1 MKTGILLT
9 SVCLLF
15 SFTLPSSNDPPSES
29 KQQTFSEL
37 DLQIAYELEEL
48 RLDIIRQETSSSDAD
63 GNTTSEKVDY
73 HPLGFDLG
81 NGLFYDL
88 NDNLSLRVKHLF
100 ALDGEDNFAIK
111 RIQRVEQNKGI
122 QVSNISADAI
132 CREWRGLLGND
143 REQCLDV
150 SDKGGTLEV
159 TRNGRFCYKIV
170 EEEQAVHYSRN
181 RKGRR
186 LTTLQVEGEKNF
198 VEQNR
203 RKDAYKQEGDEISL
217 GRELLVKRNAT
228 GDKIEIYRI
237 RRYQDP
243 RLLYTVQK
251 KGDDLFIKKRRRRAQ
266 RVEVQADKVTI
277 HGRWRPL
284 LAYERVE

>member
-9 SVCLLF
+9 SACLLF
-15 SFTLPSSNDPPSES
+15 SFTLPSFGDPPSEG
-29 KQQTFSEL
+29 KQQIFSEL

-48 RLDIIRQETSSSDAD
+48 RLDIIRQETSTAD
-63 GNTTSEKVDY
+63 VDGTTTTEKVDY

-100 ALDGEDNFAIK
+100 ALDGENNFAIK
-111 RIQRVEQNKGI
+111 RIRRVEQNKGI
-122 QVSNISADAI
+122 QVSNISAGAI
-132 CREWRGLLGND
+132 CREWRGFLGND
-143 REQCLDV
+143 RERCLDV
-150 SDKGGTLEV
+150 SEEGGTLEV
-159 TRNGRFCYKIV
+159 TRNGRFCYQIV
-170 EEEQAVHYSRN
+170 EEAQAVHYSRN

-186 LTTLQVEGEKNF
+186 LTTLQVEGEKMF

-203 RKDAYKQEGDEISL
+203 RKDAYKQDGDEISL
-217 GRELLVKRNAT
+217 GRALLVKRNAT

-237 RRYQDP
+237 RRYQEP
-243 RLLYTVQK
+243 RLLYTIQK
-251 KGDDLFIKKRRRRAQ
+251 KGDDLFIKKRRGRTQ
-266 RVEVQADKVTI
+266 RVEVEADKVTI

-284 LAYERVE
+284 FAYERVD